1 MSAPQP
7 PPTTTGTGTGA
18 SKLWSPS
25 SPRPEGAAGPN
36 PRRESVSAGEQL
48 ARQRNP
54 GRRVAQIVELK
65 PEFVDKY
72 KEVHAAV
79 WPEVRKQIKAC
90 NIQDC
95 E

>member
-1 MSAPQP
+1 MWSKPAQSVLATPDPPAAQP
-7 PPTTTGTGTGA
+7 
-18 SKLWSPS
+18 LSPS
-25 SPRPEGAAGPN
+25 T
-36 PRRESVSAGEQL
+36 
-48 ARQRNP
+48 ARQKNP
-54 GRRVAQIVELK
+54 GRRYAQIVRLK

-79 WPEVRKQIKAC
+79 WPEVLKAIRSS